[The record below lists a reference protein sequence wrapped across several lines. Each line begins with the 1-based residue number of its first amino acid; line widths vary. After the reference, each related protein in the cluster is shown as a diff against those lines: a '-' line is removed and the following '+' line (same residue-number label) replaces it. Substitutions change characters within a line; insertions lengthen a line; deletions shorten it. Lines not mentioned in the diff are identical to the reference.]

1 MFHCFDGSENNK
13 VDRYSEYWKDLCEE
27 RGELWDKIKP
37 LKTKDG
43 SDSYCV
49 VKTFD
54 PQRNE
59 VANTKTIP
67 YELVKASP
75 QIDMWSLGVLLYM
88 LLRNKP
94 LFPVNRDD
102 DIEDPAVMSSLLA
115 WSDDS
120 FKNHCAGLKSPN
132 QTGEKEAFTLGID
145 LVKRLLRR
153 SPDDRPRSIEKVLE
167 HPFLSHKGN
176 NDNDEKVIQLLEE
189 IKSDAQMIKQRTEAI
204 DERTKRI
211 ESIAEATVQQ
221 IMKTERVLLKGEIA
235 RVEEGRYRWKCVCD
249 TRSEKR

>member
-13 VDRYSEYWKDLCEE
+13 VERYLEYWKDREKD

-54 PQRNE
+54 TQRHE
-59 VANTKTIP
+59 DANAKL

-88 LLRNKP
+88 LLCNKP

-102 DIEDPAVMSSLLA
+102 DIEDPAVMSYLSA
-115 WSDDS
+115 WDDGK
-120 FKNHCAGLKSPN
+120 FKKHCASLISSTP
-132 QTGEKEAFTLGID
+132 TGGDDLVLGID
-145 LVKRLLRR
+145 LVENLLRC
-153 SPDDRPRSIEKVLE
+153 SPGDRPGLMEDVLK
-167 HPFLSHKGN
+167 HPFLSYKGSVN
-176 NDNDEKVIQLLEE
+176 GEKGDIIQYMEQIKSKLDVIQ
-189 IKSDAQMIKQRTEAI
+189 KGTEAI
-204 DERTKRI
+204 DRRTKRI

-235 RVEEGRYRWKCVCD
+235 HPEEGRYCRACMCETKD
-249 TRSEKR
+249 ERRR

>member
-1 MFHCFDGSENNK
+1 MFHYFDGSKNNK
-13 VDRYSEYWKDLCEE
+13 IDRYWEYWKDRCEE
-27 RGELWDKIKP
+27 GGELWDKIKP

-54 PQRNE
+54 PQRHE
-59 VANTKTIP
+59 VANTNTIP
-67 YELVKASP
+67 YELVKACP

-102 DIEDPAVMSSLLA
+102 DIEDPAVMSNLLA

-120 FKNHCAGLKSPN
+120 FKKHCASLIPSNP
-132 QTGEKEAFTLGID
+132 TGDRKDFVLGID
-145 LVKRLLRR
+145 LVKKLLRR
-153 SPDDRPRSIEKVLE
+153 SPGDRPRSMHDVLE
-167 HPFLSHKGN
+167 ESFLSQKGSL
-176 NDNDEKVIQLLEE
+176 NDEKVLHLLEE
-189 IKSDAQMIKQRTEAI
+189 IKSDTRMIKDI

-211 ESIAEATVQQ
+211 ESIAEKTVQQ

-235 RVEEGRYRWKCVCD
+235 RVEEGRCR
-249 TRSEKR
+249 